1 MKRKLFLM
9 ATMLVLIGM
18 PSFAQLNG
26 SGFYRMKNASTGRYI
41 TMHDNKGSVK
51 RVGTGYEAD
60 LGALEMMS
68 SLDDVISDPGSVIYL
83 EDLGSNAYEL
93 KAQGV
98 YSKNLLKGYQLT
110 IGGYPDG
117 TYRASVKGKA
127 GGMTGRVILA
137 DDGTGATTK
146 ADDTNDPQCRW
157 YIIPVNNTGENYF
170 AAAPELGG
178 NGKYYTTLY
187 TGFAYQ
193 LSPGMKA
200 YYASAISGGN
210 KVTLKE
216 IIGKVPAATPVVL
229 ECQSQSPAA
238 NKLLPIDEE
247 VAAVS
252 GNKLVGVYFN
262 MNKVSSGYQHTNQT
276 AYDSNTMR
284 MASVSSSGALTFST
298 SSISTIP
305 ANQAYLK
312 VATNAAATLTTTTS
326 GGGETTTISVIADDI
341 TMVYGDKVPTLTY
354 TVSGG
359 TLTGTPELTCTA
371 TSKSPVGTYPIV
383 ITKGSV
389 TNGNVA
395 YYNGTLTIVKAPLTI
410 SVADYSRKRGEQN
423 PVFQPVYA
431 GFKNDESFQ
440 DLMADPVI
448 TTEAKPES
456 NVGVYDIVVSGAV
469 ANNYEISYQNG
480 KLNVEKVTL
489 QVSVDNYAIKQGED
503 IPEFEID
510 YQGFI
515 LNEDLSVIDKKPVAT
530 TTAVKGSEPG
540 KYDIIIAGGEDNNY
554 DFEYSKGTLTVT
566 PADAIIVKVNDA
578 SMVYGD
584 AVPQFTYEV
593 DGGTLEGEPV
603 ISCDA
608 TSASPAGK
616 YTITVEKGTVT
627 NYNVSFVNGTLT
639 IGKAKLV
646 VSVGNYERDEG
657 QENPE
662 FVLQY
667 EGFKNGEDESVLTV
681 KPVAATSATVN
692 SPAGEYDIIVS
703 GGQAQNYDFEYV
715 NGKLT
720 VNVVDAIQAILASGK
735 AFDIYSTSGVRVRSK
750 ATSLEGLPSGL
761 YIVNGYKV
769 AVK

>member
-1 MKRKLFLM
+1 MKKRLFLM

-18 PSFAQLNG
+18 QSFAQLNG
-26 SGFYRMKNASTGRYI
+26 AGFYRVKNVGTGRYI
-41 TMHDNKGSVK
+41 TLHDNKGSVT
-51 RVGTGYEAD
+51 RVGTGYKAD
-60 LGALEMMS
+60 LGAMEMMS
-68 SLDDVISDPGSVIYL
+68 SLNDVICDPGSVVYL
-83 EDLGSNAYEL
+83 KDLGQNAYEL
-93 KAQGV
+93 QAQGV
-98 YSKNLLKGYQLT
+98 NSQTLLKGYQLT

-117 TYRASVKGKA
+117 TYRVSVKGKA

-157 YIIPVNNTGENYF
+157 YITPISNSSENYF
-170 AAAPELGG
+170 AAKPELAG
-178 NGKYYTTLY
+178 NGKYYTTFY

-200 YYASAISGGN
+200 YYASSVSGGN
-210 KVTLKE
+210 KVVLKE
-216 IIGKVPAATPVVL
+216 ILSKVPAATPVVL
-229 ECQSQSPAA
+229 ECQSQDPSS
-238 NKLLPIDEE
+238 NKLLPIDET
-247 VAAVS
+247 VTAVS

-276 AYDSNTMR
+276 AYDGSIMR
-284 MASVSSSGALTFST
+284 MAAIDGGALVFNK

-312 VATNAAATLTTTTS
+312 VSTSAASTLTTS
-326 GGGETTTISVIADDI
+326 VDGGGTSTISVIADDI

-359 TLTGTPELTCTA
+359 TLSGTPELTCSA
-371 TSKSPVGTYPIV
+371 TPESPVGTYPI
-383 ITKGSV
+383 IISKGSV

-410 SVADYSRKRGEQN
+410 SVEDCSRKRGEQN
-423 PVFQPVYA
+423 PVFQPIFE
-431 GFKNDESFQ
+431 GFKNGESFQ
-440 DLMADPVI
+440 DLLRDPVI
-448 TTEAKPES
+448 TTDATPES
-456 NVGVYDIVVSGAV
+456 NVGTYDISVSGAM
-469 ANNYEISYQNG
+469 AENYEISYQNG
-480 KLNVEKVTL
+480 KLTVEKVAL
-489 QVSVDNYAIKQGED
+489 QVSVGNYAIKQGED
-503 IPEFEID
+503 IPEFEIS
-510 YQGFI
+510 YEGFI
-515 LNEDLSVIDKKPVAT
+515 LNEDLSVIDTKPVAT

-540 KYDIIIAGGEDNNY
+540 KYDIVLSGGADNNY
-554 DFEYSKGTLTVT
+554 DFEYINGKLTVT

-578 SMVYGD
+578 SMIYGD
-584 AVPQFTYEV
+584 AVPNFTYEV

-603 ISCDA
+603 ITCEV

-616 YTITVEKGTVT
+616 YTIQIDKGTVS

-639 IGKAKLV
+639 IGKALLT

-662 FVLQY
+662 FVLTY
-667 EGFKNGEDESVLTV
+667 EGFKNHEDESVLTV

-703 GGQAQNYDFEYV
+703 GGEALNYDFKYV

-720 VNVVDAIQAILASGK
+720 VNVVDAIKALFANGGQ
-735 AFDIYSTSGVRVRSK
+735 AFDVYSTSGVRVRSK
-750 ATSLEGLPSGL
+750 ATTLEGLPSGL
-761 YIVNGYKV
+761 YIVNGHKV